1 MNHDINKL
9 IEKYWEAE
17 TTIEE
22 EEVLKTYFNSDHVA
36 KEHLDFAP
44 LFSYYKA
51 QLQLKY
57 DMPLDL
63 QTTEIQDSKVVQIST
78 WKKYMYAV
86 ASIFVLGL
94 GSIYFFKNISESDVE
109 NNLVREIEDPEEA
122 LALTLKA
129 LAMVSKNLKTGT
141 DHVESGMQNV
151 NKANI
156 FK

>member
-1 MNHDINKL
+1 MNHDIDKL
-9 IEKYWEAE
+9 LEKYWDAE

-22 EEVLKTYFNSDHVA
+22 EEVLKTYFNSGQVTT
-36 KEHLDFAP
+36 EHLDFAP

-51 QLQLKY
+51 QLELKY
-57 DMPLDL
+57 DIPSNI
-63 QTTEIQDSKVVQIST
+63 QTTEIQETKIVQLNS
-78 WKKYMYAV
+78 WKRYMYAV

-94 GSIYFFKNISESDVE
+94 GSIYFFKNISDTNVE
-109 NNLVREIEDPEEA
+109 NSLVREIEDPEEA

>member
-9 IEKYWEAE
+9 LEKYWEAE

-44 LFSYYKA
+44 LFSYYEA
-51 QLQLKY
+51 QLDLKY
-57 DMPLDL
+57 NMPSVI
-63 QTTEIQDSKVVQIST
+63 QITEIQDNKIVQLSA
-78 WKKYMYAV
+78 WKKYIYAV

-94 GSIYFFKNISESDVE
+94 GSIYFFKNISDTNVE
-109 NNLVREIEDPEEA
+109 NSLVREIEDPEEA